1 MFLMVFNVFK
11 FYHKSYQVNTYSKQ
25 GGLNKNFLASSRKK
39 ITPKQRY
46 KSSFSC
52 YLLPNVD

>member
-1 MFLMVFNVFK
+1 MVFNVFK
-11 FYHKSYQVNTYSKQ
+11 FYHKSYQTSTYSKQ
-25 GGLNKNFLASSRKK
+25 GGLNKNFPASSRKK

-46 KSSFSC
+46 KSNFSC